1 MPHLSDRHG
10 QQDPPAATRVGLIA
24 TVASV
29 LSAFFGVQNSRA
41 RKRDFT
47 HGSPALFFGVALA
60 LTAAFAL
67 IILGIVHLLISQ
79 AVP

>member
-1 MPHLSDRHG
+1 MQHLSDRHDE
-10 QQDPPAATRVGLIA
+10 QNPPAAARVGLIA

-60 LTAAFAL
+60 LTATFAL
-67 IILGIVHLLISQ
+67 IIVGIVHLLMSQ
-79 AVP
+79 VVP

>member
-1 MPHLSDRHG
+1 MQDLSLRH
-10 QQDPPAATRVGLIA
+10 DEPPAAAPERVGLIA
-24 TVASV
+24 TIASV

-47 HGSPALFFGVALA
+47 HGSPVLFFAVALGLTAMFA
-60 LTAAFAL
+60 LT
-67 IILGIVHLLISQ
+67 ILGIVHLLLSQ